1 MRQRATSGWKQPL
14 YPDLTIPR
22 LVVLCPG
29 ACLTVAV
36 FRAVT
41 GAAGHTV
48 RPGRGGGHHPGVRES
63 ALRGRTTANA
73 PDDSILTLSGAWPR
87 SRSSVRDARCH
98 DDPSPW
104 SPMRQES
111 AAPRRSPS
119 CFSLR
124 EPLKESRGAE
134 PSSGSSGQDLGWQ
147 LAGGNEA
154 VETEISTGANGKKVV
169 ICLLIPNGTRRHK
182 VQASH
187 TKIRPGTSSLL
198 IHILQSLAKKWEKMA
213 NILYLMELR
222 EKKVKRP
229 LNVPSPVY

>member
-29 ACLTVAV
+29 ACLTFAV

-73 PDDSILTLSGAWPR
+73 PDDSILPLSGAWPR
-87 SRSSVRDARCH
+87 PRSSVRDARCH

-124 EPLKESRGAE
+124 EALKESRGAE

-147 LAGGNEA
+147 LAGGSEA
-154 VETEISTGANGKKVV
+154 VETEISTGANGKK
-169 ICLLIPNGTRRHK
+169 
-182 VQASH
+182 SH
-187 TKIRPGTSSLL
+187 HLP
-198 IHILQSLAKKWEKMA
+198 
-213 NILYLMELR
+213 
-222 EKKVKRP
+222 P
-229 LNVPSPVY
+229 DP